1 MKIIVAEDDPVTR
14 ERLCNTLFILGHD
27 VRAFENGRQAWAAFK
42 SNPTQVIISD
52 WIMPELNGIEF
63 CTSVRNA
70 AMKDY
75 VYFILITALRTDN
88 SDYDRAVQAGVD
100 DFLVKPVGPGDI
112 WRRLFVAER
121 FIQYTAQI
129 KQLHDLIPVC
139 MQCKK
144 VRDDSE
150 YWQRLEQYIEDHK
163 GADFRYGVCPNCQEQ
178 QGSGVE
184 PLEAAAEALEP
195 PLPEA

>member
-27 VRAFENGRQAWAAFK
+27 VRAFENGGEALTAFN
-42 SNPTQVIISD
+42 SDPAQVIISD

-63 CTSVRNA
+63 CTSVRKA
-70 AMKDY
+70 ATGADY

-121 FIQYTAQI
+121 FIRYTAEI
-129 KQLHDLIPVC
+129 RQLQDLIPLC
-139 MQCKK
+139 TKCQK
-144 VRDDSE
+144 VRNDED
-150 YWQRLEQYIEDHK
+150 YWYRIEKYIHEHNLE
-163 GADFRYGVCPNCQEQ
+163 DFRYGVCPECRTERTQ
-178 QGSGVE
+178 V
-184 PLEAAAEALEP
+184 AAESSVDSGI
-195 PLPEA
+195 

>member
-27 VRAFENGRQAWAAFK
+27 VRAFENGSEALVAFRT
-42 SNPTQVIISD
+42 NPTQVIISD

-63 CTSVRNA
+63 CTAVRKA
-70 AMKDY
+70 GLGDY

-121 FIQYTAQI
+121 FIKYTAEI
-129 KQLHDLIPVC
+129 KQLQDLIPLC
-139 MQCKK
+139 MKCQK
-144 VRDDSE
+144 VRNDED
-150 YWQRLEQYIEDHK
+150 YWQRIEKYIQEHE
-163 GADFRYGVCPNCQEQ
+163 GTDFRHGVCPQCQGQ
-178 QGSGVE
+178 Q
-184 PLEAAAEALEP
+184 PKAT
-195 PLPEA
+195 PEEVAQDPGI